1 MAESVVSFVMDQLK
15 TTIIDKAKEEVTLL
29 IGVKEEVKRLERNL
43 KLIRAVLA
51 DAEEKKTTDVNVKQ
65 WLDSL
70 KEAAYDMED
79 ALDEWRTAVELEV
92 HGADDQNAA
101 STATPSHSHHR
112 KVLCNLLSCFPL
124 RRLDTRYKIAL
135 NIKEINKRLDE
146 IAKEKD
152 RYNLMSKEE
161 VELPKRPE
169 SSSFVDVSHI
179 LGRDVVKSEIL
190 SYLLGGDGDSETI
203 EAISIV
209 GFGGLGKTALA
220 QLIYNE
226 QAVQKHFDKVIWVCV
241 SDLFDEKK
249 VAKAIIQGL
258 ESISGAEAYGLELES
273 LQVLL
278 ERISKSVRG
287 KKFLLILDDVWAQ
300 SGERWES
307 LKVTFRKGSGG
318 SRILVTTRDVHVATM
333 MGSSHSQVIHL
344 ERLGDEVCWLILR
357 EIAFK
362 GREQEHAAHLEE
374 IGRRIAARCKGLPLA
389 AKTLGSLL
397 KFKRSKR
404 QWEDVLNSEIWKL
417 DLAQKEIFAPL
428 LLSYYD
434 LPHPVR
440 RCFRY
445 CVIYLKDHLI
455 WVRDLIDR
463 WMAQGYLGFQND
475 ADLESIGQDYFDFLA
490 TRSFFQFQEFEM
502 REGGTMLTC
511 KMHDTIHDFAKYLA
525 EDEFVTKEVHC
536 DDDLNIE
543 LEKGRHLTLV
553 LHGDM
558 PFPSSISGVEKLRS
572 LLISCIGRTGKYSI
586 LEALPSILNQSRR
599 LRLLDLSRARD
610 YFGKQLPKEIGKLI
624 HLRHLDLDGST
635 QIEELPQELSNLRN
649 LLSLDLKRCENLKEL
664 PCWMV
669 KLINLRFLRTS
680 GCEALTHYPKCIRRL
695 TSLRTLLGAIVRAD
709 CNDAREFSI
718 ADLGNLK
725 HLCRVWLKVKGDTI
739 NHDEARQ
746 AQLYNIEELR
756 IYLAGQIQN
765 VDIVEALDPPH
776 DANVQFFDNYL
787 YYEKIE

>member
-1 MAESVVSFVMDQLK
+1 MAESIVSFITDQLK
-15 TTIIDKAKEEVTLL
+15 TTIIEKVKEEVTLL

-43 KLIRAVLA
+43 KLIRTVLA

-112 KVLCNLLSCFPL
+112 KVLCNLLSCFPF
-124 RRLDTRYKIAL
+124 RRLDTRHKIAL
-135 NIKEINKRLDE
+135 NIKKINKRLDK

-203 EAISIV
+203 ETISMV

-226 QAVQKHFDKVIWVCV
+226 QAVQKHFDKVLWVCV

-258 ESISGAEAYGLELES
+258 DNISGAEAYGLELES

-333 MGSSHSQVIHL
+333 MGSSQSQVIHL
-344 ERLGDEVCWLILR
+344 ERLGDEVCWLILC
-357 EIAFK
+357 EIAFM
-362 GREQEHAAHLEE
+362 GREQGHAEHLEE

-434 LPHPVR
+434 LPHPIR
-440 RCFRY
+440 RCFKY
-445 CVIYLKDHLI
+445 CVIYLKDRLF
-455 WVRDLIDR
+455 WARDLIDR
-463 WMAQGYLGFQND
+463 WMAQGYLGLQND

-490 TRSFFQFQEFEM
+490 SRSFFQEFEM
-502 REGGTMLTC
+502 REGGTMLTF
-511 KMHDTIHDFAKYLA
+511 KMHDMIHDFAKYLA

-543 LEKGRHLTLV
+543 LEKSRHLTLV
-553 LHGDM
+553 LHGEV

-572 LLISCIGRTGKYSI
+572 LLISCIGRRTGQYSV
-586 LEALPSILNQSRR
+586 LEALPSILNKSRR
-599 LRLLDLSRARD
+599 LRLLDLSWACD
-610 YFGKQLPKEIGKLI
+610 YFGKQVPIEIGKLI
-624 HLRHLDLDGST
+624 HLRHLTLEGCA
-635 QIEELPQELSNLRN
+635 QIQELPQQLSNLRN
-649 LLSLDLKRCENLKEL
+649 LLELDLKLCENLKEL
-664 PCWMV
+664 PCWIV
-669 KLINLRFLRTS
+669 KLINLRTIRTS

-695 TSLRTLLGAIVRAD
+695 TSLRSLMGAIVRAD
-709 CNDAREFSI
+709 CNDAQEFSI

-725 HLCRVWLKVKGDTI
+725 HLWRVWLKVKGDTI
-739 NHDEARQ
+739 DREEARK
-746 AQLYNIEELR
+746 AQLYNTEDLR
-756 IYLAGQIQN
+756 IYLTGQIQN
-765 VDIVEALDPPH
+765 VYIIEALDPPH

-787 YYEKIE
+787 YV